1 MTLLLSLIAWWDYR
15 RLGPAARRWKEYLFL
30 YGSGTFAALLGALND
45 AYTVSVSPDYFINGK
60 GLEAGDGLMLR
71 AMGLGAQAGFVA
83 GIILAGCLL
92 LRYRSAAWRDLSR
105 FVVYIAGGAVA
116 LGVLLHILLPAFL
129 SDLDFLTD
137 LPWSDK
143 QKVNFIR
150 AWSMH
155 IGLYAGALLM
165 LLTIITCFKLTT
177 QSPKEVG

>member
-1 MTLLLSLIAWWDYR
+1 MDSFTLRLLLLTLLLMSVALVELW
-15 RLGPAARRWKEYLFL
+15 LKGPAARRWKEYLFL

-45 AYTVSVSPDYFINGK
+45 AYTVSVSPDYFISGK

-71 AMGLGAQAGFVA
+71 AMGFGARAGFVA

-116 LGVLLHILLPAFL
+116 IGVLLHILLPAFL

-137 LPWSDK
+137 LPWSAD
-143 QKVNFIR
+143 
-150 AWSMH
+150 
-155 IGLYAGALLM
+155 ALSICTM
-165 LLTIITCFKLTT
+165 D
-177 QSPKEVG
+177 